1 MEKNK
6 VKNNQ
11 KIVKKILNKNNK
23 NLGKSLNKIVKQNGF
38 KWAVVVLLL
47 ALILSVIVSAIL
59 IFNNQNFAKNNKQTL
74 LVEKEILV
82 TENSS
87 NSTAIILTN
96 NIVLGV
102 EYPQKVQLKNDGL
115 INSQVVRVKAEVVCE
130 DNSISSVN
138 LKQNNRWLTGED
150 GYAYLNEPFT
160 AETVVNLCEGIV
172 LPEKVISKTD
182 EYSGVIIFTVE
193 SLTESLNIAKTVW
206 TTFPEGWLI
215 Y

>member
-23 NLGKSLNKIVKQNGF
+23 NLNKSLNKTIKQNGF
-38 KWAVVVLLL
+38 KWAVIVLLL
-47 ALILSVIVSAIL
+47 VLILSVIVSAIL
-59 IFNNQNFAKNNKQTL
+59 IFNNQNFVKNNRQTL

-87 NSTAIILTN
+87 NSTAIILAN

-130 DNSISSVN
+130 DNSINRVN
-138 LKQNNRWLTGED
+138 LKQNNRWITGED
-150 GYAYLNEPFT
+150 GYYYLNEPFT

-172 LPEKVISKTD
+172 LPEKGINKTD
-182 EYSGVIIFTVE
+182 DYNGVIIFTVE

-206 TTFPEGWLI
+206 TTYPEGWLI

>member
-23 NLGKSLNKIVKQNGF
+23 NWDKSLNKIVKQNGF
-38 KWAVVVLLL
+38 KWAVIVLLL
-47 ALILSVIVSAIL
+47 VLILSVIVSAIL
-59 IFNNQNFAKNNKQTL
+59 IFNNQNFVKNNKQTL

-87 NSTAIILTN
+87 NSTAIILAN

-130 DNSISSVN
+130 DNSINRVN

-150 GYAYLNEPFT
+150 GYYYLNEPFT

-172 LPEKVISKTD
+172 LPQKGINKTD
-182 EYSGVIIFTVE
+182 DYNGVIIFTVE

-206 TTFPEGWLI
+206 TTYPEGWLI

>member
-38 KWAVVVLLL
+38 KWAVIVLLL

-87 NSTAIILTN
+87 NSTAIILAN

-130 DNSISSVN
+130 DNSINRVN
-138 LKQNNRWLTGED
+138 LKLNNRWLTGED
-150 GYAYLNEPFT
+150 GYYYLNEPFT

-172 LPEKVISKTD
+172 LPEKVINKTD
-182 EYSGVIIFTVE
+182 DYNGVIIFTVE
-193 SLTESLNIAKTVW
+193 SLTESLNVAKTVW
-206 TTFPEGWLI
+206 KSYPEGWLI

>member
-38 KWAVVVLLL
+38 KWAVIVLLL

-87 NSTAIILTN
+87 NSTAIILAN

-102 EYPQKVQLKNDGL
+102 EYPQKVQLKNNGL

-130 DNSISSVN
+130 DNSTISVN

-150 GYAYLNEPFT
+150 GYCYLNEPFT

-172 LPEKVISKTD
+172 LPQKVINKTD
-182 EYSGVIIFTVE
+182 GYSGVIIFTVE
-193 SLTESLNIAKTVW
+193 SLTESLNVAKTVW
-206 TTFPEGWLI
+206 KSYPEGWLI